1 MKQFIVSMKLIET
14 QILMKRQIALF
25 LISML
30 LIACGNKQEKSEP
43 VTTELTPSQVVGIG
57 KVVPYGGVVN
67 LAAPA
72 SGIVNEVYVNA
83 GDSMNKGDLILALNN
98 TNEQLSV
105 NEANIRIK
113 SQEFSVESA
122 QIALAQERIAHKEQQ
137 RLLNDAKELL
147 EVGATTGEN
156 VRLLQNE
163 FNQSKEQFKKAEND
177 LRLQQ
182 SQLTELKIQQATRSN
197 DLEKTK
203 FYAPLNGVLLDLA
216 PKVGESLN
224 LHQQYGRISPNK
236 PLVVLV
242 EIDELFADYLSLGQ
256 TCIIKLPGSADI
268 AAIGEIIRISPDL
281 KKKSLFSDGGTDL
294 EDRRIREIEVSLKQT
309 NKTLFIESKVECS
322 VQLN

>member
-1 MKQFIVSMKLIET
+1 MKHIET
-14 QILMKRQIALF
+14 QILMNRQIALL

-30 LIACGNKQEKSEP
+30 FIACGNKQEKSEP
-43 VTTELTPSQVVGIG
+43 VTSELMPSQIVGIG
-57 KVVPYGGVVN
+57 KVVPHGGVVN

-72 SGIVNEVYVNA
+72 SGIVNEIYVNT
-83 GDSMNKGDLILALNN
+83 GDTVKKGDLILTLNS
-98 TNEQLSV
+98 TDEELSV
-105 NEANIRIK
+105 NEANTRIR
-113 SQEFSVESA
+113 SQELSVESA

-163 FNQSKEQFKKAEND
+163 FNQSDEQLKKAEND

-182 SQLTELKIQQATRSN
+182 SQLSELKIQQATRVN
-197 DLEKTK
+197 NFEKTK
-203 FYAPLNGVLLDLA
+203 FYAPLDGILLDLV
-216 PKVGESLN
+216 PKVGEALN

-256 TCIIKLPGSADI
+256 ACIIKLPGSSEV
-268 AAIGEIIRISPDL
+268 AATGEIIRISPDL

-294 EDRRIREIEVSLKQT
+294 EDRRIREIEVSINET
-309 NKTLFIESKVECS
+309 YKTLFIESKVECS

>member
-1 MKQFIVSMKLIET
+1 MN
-14 QILMKRQIALF
+14 RQIAIL

-30 LIACGNKQEKSEP
+30 FIACGNKQEKSET

-67 LAAPA
+67 LAAPT
-72 SGIVNEVYVNA
+72 SGIVNEIYLNA
-83 GDSMNKGDLILALNN
+83 GDTVKKGDLILTLNS
-98 TNEQLSV
+98 TDEELSV
-105 NEANIRIK
+105 NEANTRIR
-113 SQEFSVESA
+113 SQELSVESA

-137 RLLNDAKELL
+137 RLLNDAKDLL
-147 EVGATTGEN
+147 EVGATTGAN

-163 FNQSKEQFKKAEND
+163 FNKGDERLKKVEND

-182 SQLTELKIQQATRSN
+182 SQLNELNTQRASKAN
-197 DLEKTK
+197 DFEKTK
-203 FYAPLNGVLLDLA
+203 FYAPIDGILLELV
-216 PKVGESLN
+216 PKVGEALN

-242 EIDELFADYLSLGQ
+242 EIDELFADYLILGQ
-256 TCIIKLPGSADI
+256 TCIIKLPSSTDI

-294 EDRRIREIEVSLKQT
+294 EDRRIREIEVSLNRT

>member
-1 MKQFIVSMKLIET
+1 
-14 QILMKRQIALF
+14 MKRQIALF
-25 LISML
+25 LILML

-43 VTTELTPSQVVGIG
+43 VTTELTPSQIVGIG

-72 SGIVNEVYVNA
+72 SGIVNEIFVNA
-83 GDSMNKGDLILALNN
+83 GDSVNKGDLILTLNSID
-98 TNEQLSV
+98 EELSV
-105 NEANIRIK
+105 NVANTRIK
-113 SQEFSVESA
+113 SQELSVESA
-122 QIALAQERIAHKEQQ
+122 QIALAQERIAHSEKL

-147 EVGATTGEN
+147 EVGATTGES

-163 FNQSKEQFKKAEND
+163 FNQSGEQLKKADND

-182 SQLTELKIQQATRSN
+182 SQLSELKIQQATRAN
-197 DLEKTK
+197 DFEKTK
-203 FYAPLNGVLLDLA
+203 FYAPLDGMLLDLV
-216 PKVGESLN
+216 PKVGEALN
-224 LHQQYGRISPNK
+224 LHQQYARISPNN

-242 EIDELFADYLSLGQ
+242 EIDELFADYLKLGQ
-256 TCIIKLPGSADI
+256 TCIIKLPSSADI

-294 EDRRIREIEVSLKQT
+294 EDRRIREIEVLLNQK

>member
-1 MKQFIVSMKLIET
+1 MKHIET
-14 QILMKRQIALF
+14 QILMNRQIALL

-30 LIACGNKQEKSEP
+30 FIACGNKQEKSEP
-43 VTTELTPSQVVGIG
+43 VTSELMPSQIVGIG
-57 KVVPYGGVVN
+57 KVVPHGGVVN

-72 SGIVNEVYVNA
+72 SGIVNEIYVNT
-83 GDSMNKGDLILALNN
+83 GDTVKKGDLILTLNS
-98 TNEQLSV
+98 TDEELSV
-105 NEANIRIK
+105 NEANTRIR
-113 SQEFSVESA
+113 SQELSVESA
-122 QIALAQERIAHKEQQ
+122 QISLAQEHIAHKEQQ

-163 FNQSKEQFKKAEND
+163 FNQSDEQLKKAEND

-182 SQLTELKIQQATRSN
+182 SQLSELKIQQATRVN
-197 DLEKTK
+197 NFEKTK
-203 FYAPLNGVLLDLA
+203 FYAPLDGILLDLV
-216 PKVGESLN
+216 PKVGEALN

-256 TCIIKLPGSADI
+256 ACIIKLPGSSEV
-268 AAIGEIIRISPDL
+268 AATGEIIRISADL

-294 EDRRIREIEVSLKQT
+294 EDRRIREIEVSINET
-309 NKTLFIESKVECS
+309 YKTLFIESKVECS

>member
-1 MKQFIVSMKLIET
+1 MN
-14 QILMKRQIALF
+14 RQIALL

-43 VTTELTPSQVVGIG
+43 VTTELMPSQVVGIG
-57 KVVPYGGVVN
+57 KVVPHGGVVN
-67 LAAPA
+67 LAAPT
-72 SGIVNEVYVNA
+72 SGIVNEIYVNA
-83 GDSMNKGDLILALNN
+83 GDTVNKGDLILTLNS
-98 TNEQLSV
+98 TEEELSV
-105 NEANIRIK
+105 NEANTRIR
-113 SQEFSVESA
+113 SQELSVESA

-137 RLLNDAKELL
+137 RLLTDAKELL

-163 FNQSKEQFKKAEND
+163 FNKSGEQLKKVEND

-182 SQLTELKIQQATRSN
+182 SQLNELNTQRASKVN
-197 DLEKTK
+197 DFEKTK
-203 FYAPLNGVLLDLA
+203 FYAPLDGMLLDLI
-216 PKVGESLN
+216 PKVGEALN

-242 EIDELFADYLSLGQ
+242 EIDELFADYLILAQ
-256 TCIIKLPGSADI
+256 TCIIKLPGSSEV
-268 AAIGEIIRISPDL
+268 AAAGEIIRISPDL

-294 EDRRIREIEVSLKQT
+294 EDRRIREIEVSL
-309 NKTLFIESKVECS
+309 NEISKTLFIESKVECS

>member
-1 MKQFIVSMKLIET
+1 MN
-14 QILMKRQIALF
+14 RQITLL

-30 LIACGNKQEKSEP
+30 LVACGNKQEKSEP
-43 VTTELTPSQVVGIG
+43 VTTELMPSQIVGIG
-57 KVVPYGGVVN
+57 KVVPHGGVVN

-72 SGIVNEVYVNA
+72 SGIVNEIYVNA
-83 GDSMNKGDLILALNN
+83 GDTVKKGDLILTLNS
-98 TNEQLSV
+98 TDEELSV
-105 NEANIRIK
+105 NEANTRIR
-113 SQEFSVESA
+113 SQELSVESA

-137 RLLNDAKELL
+137 RLLTDAKELL

-163 FNQSKEQFKKAEND
+163 FNKSAEQLKKAENN

-182 SQLTELKIQQATRSN
+182 SQLTEFKIQQATRVN
-197 DLEKTK
+197 DFEKTK
-203 FYAPLNGVLLDLA
+203 FYAPLDGMLLDLI
-216 PKVGESLN
+216 PKVGEALN

-242 EIDELFADYLSLGQ
+242 EIDELFADYLILGQ
-256 TCIIKLPGSADI
+256 TCIIKLPGSSEV
-268 AAIGEIIRISPDL
+268 AAAGEIIRISHDL

-294 EDRRIREIEVSLKQT
+294 EDRRIREIEVSL
-309 NKTLFIESKVECS
+309 NEISKTLFIESKVECS

>member
-1 MKQFIVSMKLIET
+1 
-14 QILMKRQIALF
+14 MKRQNALL

-30 LIACGNKQEKSEP
+30 LIACGNKQEKTEP
-43 VTTELTPSQVVGIG
+43 VTTELTPSQIVGIG
-57 KVVPYGGVVN
+57 KVVPYGGIVN
-67 LAAPA
+67 LAAPT
-72 SGIVNEVYVNA
+72 SGIVNEIFINA
-83 GDSMNKGDLILALNN
+83 GDIVNKGDLILSLNS
-98 TNEQLSV
+98 TDKELLV
-105 NEANIRIK
+105 NEANTRINTQK
-113 SQEFSVESA
+113 LSVESA
-122 QIALAQERIAHKEQQ
+122 QIAIEQVRITYSEKQ

-163 FNQSKEQFKKAEND
+163 FIQSSEQLKKVEND

-182 SQLTELKIQQATRSN
+182 SQLNELMIQQATRAN

-203 FYAPLNGVLLDLA
+203 FYAPLDGMLLDLA
-216 PKVGESLN
+216 PKVGEALN

-242 EIDELFADYLSLGQ
+242 EIDELFADYLKLGQ
-256 TCIIKLPGSADI
+256 TCIIKLPSSEDI
-268 AAIGEIIRISPDL
+268 AATGKIIRISPDL

-294 EDRRIREIEVSLKQT
+294 EDRRIREIEVSLNKI

-322 VQLN
+322 VKLN

>member
-1 MKQFIVSMKLIET
+1 MN
-14 QILMKRQIALF
+14 RQIALL

-30 LIACGNKQEKSEP
+30 FIACGNKQEKSEP
-43 VTTELTPSQVVGIG
+43 VTSKLMPSQIVGIG
-57 KVVPYGGVVN
+57 KVVPHGGVVN

-72 SGIVNEVYVNA
+72 SGIVNEIYVNA
-83 GDSMNKGDLILALNN
+83 GDTVKKGDLILTLNS
-98 TNEQLSV
+98 TDEELSV
-105 NEANIRIK
+105 NEANTRIR
-113 SQEFSVESA
+113 SQELSVESA
-122 QIALAQERIAHKEQQ
+122 QISLAQEHIAHKEQQ

-163 FNQSKEQFKKAEND
+163 FNQSDEQLKKAEND

-182 SQLTELKIQQATRSN
+182 SQLSELKIQQATRVN
-197 DLEKTK
+197 NFEKTK
-203 FYAPLNGVLLDLA
+203 FYAPLDGILLDLV
-216 PKVGESLN
+216 PKVGEALN

-256 TCIIKLPGSADI
+256 ACIIKLPGSSEV
-268 AAIGEIIRISPDL
+268 AATGEIIRISPDL

-294 EDRRIREIEVSLKQT
+294 EDRRIREIEVSINET
-309 NKTLFIESKVECS
+309 YKTLFIESKVECS

>member
-1 MKQFIVSMKLIET
+1 MN
-14 QILMKRQIALF
+14 RQITLL

-30 LIACGNKQEKSEP
+30 LVACGNKQEKSEP
-43 VTTELTPSQVVGIG
+43 VTTELMPSQIVGIG
-57 KVVPYGGVVN
+57 KVVPHGGVVN

-72 SGIVNEVYVNA
+72 SGIVNEIYVNA
-83 GDSMNKGDLILALNN
+83 GDTVKKGDLILTLNS
-98 TNEQLSV
+98 TDEELSV
-105 NEANIRIK
+105 NEANTRIR
-113 SQEFSVESA
+113 SQELSVESA

-137 RLLNDAKELL
+137 RLLTDAKELL

-163 FNQSKEQFKKAEND
+163 FNKSAEQLKKAENN

-182 SQLTELKIQQATRSN
+182 SQLTEFKIQQATRVN
-197 DLEKTK
+197 DFEKTK
-203 FYAPLNGVLLDLA
+203 FYAPLDGMLLDLV
-216 PKVGESLN
+216 PKVGEALN

-242 EIDELFADYLSLGQ
+242 EIDELFADYLILAQ
-256 TCIIKLPGSADI
+256 TCIIKLPGSSEV
-268 AAIGEIIRISPDL
+268 AATGEIIRISPDL

-294 EDRRIREIEVSLKQT
+294 EDRRIREIEVSL
-309 NKTLFIESKVECS
+309 NEISKTLFIESKVECS

>member
-1 MKQFIVSMKLIET
+1 MN
-14 QILMKRQIALF
+14 RQIAIL

-30 LIACGNKQEKSEP
+30 FIACGNKQEKSET
-43 VTTELTPSQVVGIG
+43 VTTELMPSHIVGIG

-67 LAAPA
+67 LAAPT
-72 SGIVNEVYVNA
+72 SGIVNEIYLNA
-83 GDSMNKGDLILALNN
+83 GDTVKKGDLILTLNS
-98 TNEQLSV
+98 TDEELSV
-105 NEANIRIK
+105 NEANTRIR
-113 SQEFSVESA
+113 SQELSVESA

-163 FNQSKEQFKKAEND
+163 FNKGDERLKKVEND

-182 SQLTELKIQQATRSN
+182 SQLNELNTQRASKAN
-197 DLEKTK
+197 DFEKTK
-203 FYAPLNGVLLDLA
+203 FYAPIDGILLELV
-216 PKVGESLN
+216 PKVGEALN

-242 EIDELFADYLSLGQ
+242 EIDELFADYLILGQ
-256 TCIIKLPGSADI
+256 TCIIKLPSSTDI

-294 EDRRIREIEVSLKQT
+294 EDRRIREIEVSLNRT

>member
-1 MKQFIVSMKLIET
+1 MKHIET
-14 QILMKRQIALF
+14 QILMNRQIALL

-30 LIACGNKQEKSEP
+30 FIACGNKQERSEP
-43 VTTELTPSQVVGIG
+43 VTSELMPSQIVGIG
-57 KVVPYGGVVN
+57 KVVPHGGVVN

-72 SGIVNEVYVNA
+72 SGIVNEIYVNT
-83 GDSMNKGDLILALNN
+83 GDTVKKGDLILTINS
-98 TNEQLSV
+98 TDEELSV
-105 NEANIRIK
+105 NEANTRIR
-113 SQEFSVESA
+113 SQELSVESA
-122 QIALAQERIAHKEQQ
+122 QISLAQEHIAHKEQQ

-147 EVGATTGEN
+147 EVGATSGEN

-163 FNQSKEQFKKAEND
+163 FNQSDEQLKKAEND

-182 SQLTELKIQQATRSN
+182 SQLSELKIQQATRVN
-197 DLEKTK
+197 NFEKTK
-203 FYAPLNGVLLDLA
+203 FYAPLDGILLDLV
-216 PKVGESLN
+216 PKVGEALN

-256 TCIIKLPGSADI
+256 ACIIKLPGSSEV
-268 AAIGEIIRISPDL
+268 AATGEIIRISPDL

-294 EDRRIREIEVSLKQT
+294 EDRRIREIEVSINET
-309 NKTLFIESKVECS
+309 YKTLFIESKVECS

>member
-1 MKQFIVSMKLIET
+1 MKHIET
-14 QILMKRQIALF
+14 QILMNRQIALL

-30 LIACGNKQEKSEP
+30 FIACGNKQEKSEP
-43 VTTELTPSQVVGIG
+43 VTSELMPSQIVGIG
-57 KVVPYGGVVN
+57 KVVPHGGVVN

-72 SGIVNEVYVNA
+72 SGIVNEIYVNT
-83 GDSMNKGDLILALNN
+83 GDTVKKGDLILTLNS
-98 TNEQLSV
+98 TDEELSV
-105 NEANIRIK
+105 NEANTRIR
-113 SQEFSVESA
+113 SQELSVESA
-122 QIALAQERIAHKEQQ
+122 QISLAQEHIAHKEQQ

-163 FNQSKEQFKKAEND
+163 FNQSDEQLKKAEND

-182 SQLTELKIQQATRSN
+182 SQLSELKIQQATRVN
-197 DLEKTK
+197 NFEKTK
-203 FYAPLNGVLLDLA
+203 FYAPLDGILLDLV
-216 PKVGESLN
+216 PKVGEALN

-256 TCIIKLPGSADI
+256 ACIIKLPGSSEV
-268 AAIGEIIRISPDL
+268 AATGEIIRISPDL

-294 EDRRIREIEVSLKQT
+294 EDRRIREIEVSINET
-309 NKTLFIESKVECS
+309 YKTLFIESKVECS

>member
-1 MKQFIVSMKLIET
+1 MN
-14 QILMKRQIALF
+14 RQIALL

-30 LIACGNKQEKSEP
+30 FIACGNKQEKSEP
-43 VTTELTPSQVVGIG
+43 VTSELMPSQIVGIG
-57 KVVPYGGVVN
+57 KVVPHGGVVN

-72 SGIVNEVYVNA
+72 SGIVNEIYVNT
-83 GDSMNKGDLILALNN
+83 GDTVKKGDLILTLNS
-98 TNEQLSV
+98 TDEELSV
-105 NEANIRIK
+105 NEANTRIR
-113 SQEFSVESA
+113 SQELSVESA
-122 QIALAQERIAHKEQQ
+122 QISLAQEHIAHKEQQ

-163 FNQSKEQFKKAEND
+163 FNQSDEQLKKAEND

-182 SQLTELKIQQATRSN
+182 SQLSELKIQQATRVN
-197 DLEKTK
+197 NFEKTK
-203 FYAPLNGVLLDLA
+203 FYAPLDGILLDLV
-216 PKVGESLN
+216 PKVGEALN

-256 TCIIKLPGSADI
+256 ACIIKLPGSSEV
-268 AAIGEIIRISPDL
+268 AATGEIIRISPDL

-294 EDRRIREIEVSLKQT
+294 EDRRIREIEVSINET
-309 NKTLFIESKVECS
+309 YKTLFIESKVECS